1 LETIEGGKG
10 VSKQYEF
17 VKAEQRSPEWHA
29 LRKEGITATEAAV
42 IAGLS
47 PYKTPFQLYAEKLG
61 RWEPEPVGAAA
72 IRGILLE
79 NTVAEFYEMET
90 GRELRRSNGI
100 VRLKE
105 LPWVM
110 ASLDRTVVGEDGL
123 VEIKTSTSPRWSL
136 HPVPPEV
143 VAQVQWQ
150 MLVTGAPW
158 VDVAVLLGGLVF
170 RIERVEADVN
180 YQTQLY
186 AKAVEFRNAL
196 AAQTP
201 PTLQGED
208 SDALAAVVPQT
219 SEEWNQADAGIERVA
234 QLYAEKKYEATLLD
248 QELQNLAISIKEAIG
263 DKAGITGQGWSAT
276 WKQNK
281 PSRKVDYQAILEKAA
296 VPLDVIEAATQEVPG
311 ARVFRFK
318 TEEVDK

>member
-1 LETIEGGKG
+1 M
-10 VSKQYEF
+10 SKQYEF
-17 VKAEQRSPEWHA
+17 VKAEQRSPEWFA
-29 LRKEGITATEAAV
+29 LRADGITATDVSV
-42 IAGLS
+42 IAGVN
-47 PYKTPFQLYAEKLG
+47 PYKTAYQLWAEKLG
-61 RWEPEPVGAAA
+61 KFTPDPVGPAAV
-72 IRGILLE
+72 RGILLE
-79 NTVAEFYEMET
+79 NAVADFYEMET
-90 GRELRRSNGI
+90 GRELRRSNGV

-110 ASLDRTVVGEDGL
+110 ASLDRTIVGEDGL

-150 MLVTGAPW
+150 MFVTAAPW
-158 VDVAVLLGGLVF
+158 VDIAVLLGGLVF
-170 RIERVEADVN
+170 RIERVEADIN

-196 AAQTP
+196 ATNTP

-208 SDALAAVVPQT
+208 SDALAQVVPQT
-219 SEEWNQADAGIERVA
+219 SEEWAQADLSLDRLAA
-234 QLYAEKKYEATLLD
+234 LYAEKQYESKLLD
-248 QELQNLAISIKEAIG
+248 QELQNLAISLKEAIG
-263 DKAGITGQGWSAT
+263 EKVGIVGEGWSAT

-281 PSRKVDYQAILEKAA
+281 SSQKIDYKLLLEALKPSVDVVDAY
-296 VPLDVIEAATQEVPG
+296 TREVPG
-311 ARVFRFK
+311 ARVFKFK

>member
-1 LETIEGGKG
+1 M
-10 VSKQYEF
+10 SKQYEF
-17 VKAEQRSPEWHA
+17 IKAEQRSPEWFA
-29 LRKEGITATEAAV
+29 LRADGITATDVSV
-42 IAGLS
+42 IAGVN
-47 PYKTPFQLYAEKLG
+47 PYKTPYQLWAEKLG
-61 RWEPEPVGAAA
+61 KYTPDPVGPAA

-79 NTVAEFYEMET
+79 NAVAEFYEMET
-90 GRELRRSNGI
+90 GRELRRSNGV

-110 ASLDRTVVGEDGL
+110 ASLDRTIVGSEGL

-150 MLVTGAPW
+150 MFVTAAPW
-158 VDVAVLLGGLVF
+158 VDIAVLLGGLVF
-170 RIERVEADVN
+170 RIERVEADIN

-196 AAQTP
+196 ATNTP

-208 SDALAAVVPQT
+208 SDALAQVVPQT
-219 SEEWNQADAGIERVA
+219 SEEWAQADLSLDRLAA
-234 QLYAEKKYEATLLD
+234 LYAEKQYESKLLD
-248 QELQNLAISIKEAIG
+248 QELQNLAISLKEAIG
-263 DKAGITGQGWSAT
+263 EKVGIVGEGWSAT

-281 PSRKVDYQAILEKAA
+281 SSQKIDYKLLLEALKPSV
-296 VPLDVIEAATQEVPG
+296 DVIDAYTREVPG
-311 ARVFRFK
+311 ARVFKFK
-318 TEEVDK
+318 TEEGL

>member
-1 LETIEGGKG
+1 
-10 VSKQYEF
+10 V
-17 VKAEQRSPEWHA
+17 
-29 LRKEGITATEAAV
+29 
-42 IAGLS
+42 
-47 PYKTPFQLYAEKLG
+47 
-61 RWEPEPVGAAA
+61 
-72 IRGILLE
+72 RGILLE

-110 ASLDRTVVGEDGL
+110 ASLDRTIVGEEGL

-150 MLVTGAPW
+150 MFVTAAPW
-158 VDVAVLLGGLVF
+158 CDVAVLLGGLVF

-196 AAQTP
+196 ATQTP

-208 SDALAAVVPQT
+208 SDALAQVVPQT
-219 SEEWNQADAGIERVA
+219 SEEWAQADTSLDRLAAIFAER
-234 QLYAEKKYEATLLD
+234 QYESRLLD
-248 QELQNLAISIKEAIG
+248 QELQNLAISLKEAIG
-263 DKAGITGQGWSAT
+263 EKAGIAGQGWSAT

-281 PSRKVDYQAILEKAA
+281 PSLKTDWKEVATKIDPKV
-296 VPLDVIEAATQEVPG
+296 VEAATREVPG
-311 ARVFRFK
+311 ARVFKFR